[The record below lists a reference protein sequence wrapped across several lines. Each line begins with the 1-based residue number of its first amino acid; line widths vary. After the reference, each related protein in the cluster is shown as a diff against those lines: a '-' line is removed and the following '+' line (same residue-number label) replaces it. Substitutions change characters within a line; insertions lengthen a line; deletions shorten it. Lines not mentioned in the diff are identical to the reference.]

1 MISTGMLERFCEA
14 LVTASSPSLSGRP
27 PQAPQIMSTMMKG
40 LRLGLSPLMQ
50 ITLLPPSPAAGTRSG
65 TICASAPSMVS
76 NTR

>member
-1 MISTGMLERFCEA
+1 MLDRFCEA
-14 LVTASSPSLSGRP
+14 LVTASRPSLSGRP

-40 LRLGLSPLMQ
+40 LRFGRSPLMQ
-50 ITLLPPSPAAGTRSG
+50 TTLLPPSPAAGTVSG